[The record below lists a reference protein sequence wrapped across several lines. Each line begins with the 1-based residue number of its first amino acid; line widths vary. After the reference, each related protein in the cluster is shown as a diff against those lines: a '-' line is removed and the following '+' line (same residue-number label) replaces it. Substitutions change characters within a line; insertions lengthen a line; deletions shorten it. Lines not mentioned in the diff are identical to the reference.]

1 MMMLLINILDIVMTI
16 VVVIALHVLS
26 PTNAT
31 FFVFVMFFLFI
42 TRLIIDSILNI
53 ISELNSEPIQAPL
66 LRLQYASRLMR
77 YRKFFSKFN
86 RKIIEYIKSTS
97 YCCLLLL
104 LSLHLFSFMQ
114 HFSYIIAWIAII
126 LYLVYISCRCLL
138 YMIHAT
144 EEVINNV

>member
-97 YCCLLLL
+97 YWCLLIV

-114 HFSYIIAWIAII
+114 HLSYTIAWIAII
-126 LYLVYISCRCLL
+126 LYLIYISCRCLL
-138 YMIHAT
+138 YLLYMIHNT
-144 EEVINNV
+144 IEEV

>member
-16 VVVIALHVLS
+16 VVVIALCILS

-97 YCCLLLL
+97 YWCLLIV

-114 HFSYIIAWIAII
+114 HLSYIIAWIAII
-126 LYLVYISCRCLL
+126 LYLIYISCRCLL
-138 YMIHAT
+138 YMIHNTT
-144 EEVINNV
+144 EEV

>member
-1 MMMLLINILDIVMTI
+1 MMQLINILDIIMTT
-16 VVVIALHVLS
+16 VVIIALCILS

-53 ISELNSEPIQAPL
+53 IAEVNSEPTQAPL
-66 LRLQYASRLMR
+66 LRLPYASRLVR
-77 YRKFFSKFN
+77 YKKFFSKLN
-86 RKIIEYIKSTS
+86 RKRIERIKTTI

-138 YMIHAT
+138 YMIHNTT
-144 EEVINNV
+144 EEV

>member
-1 MMMLLINILDIVMTI
+1 
-16 VVVIALHVLS
+16 
-26 PTNAT
+26 
-31 FFVFVMFFLFI
+31 MFFLFI

>member
-1 MMMLLINILDIVMTI
+1 MMMLLINILDVVMTI
-16 VVVIALHVLS
+16 VVVIALCVLS

-77 YRKFFSKFN
+77 YKKFFSKLN
-86 RKIIEYIKSTS
+86 REIIELIKSTS
-97 YCCLLLL
+97 YWCLLVI
-104 LSLHLFSFMQ
+104 LSLHLS
-114 HFSYIIAWIAII
+114 
-126 LYLVYISCRCLL
+126 
-138 YMIHAT
+138 
-144 EEVINNV
+144 